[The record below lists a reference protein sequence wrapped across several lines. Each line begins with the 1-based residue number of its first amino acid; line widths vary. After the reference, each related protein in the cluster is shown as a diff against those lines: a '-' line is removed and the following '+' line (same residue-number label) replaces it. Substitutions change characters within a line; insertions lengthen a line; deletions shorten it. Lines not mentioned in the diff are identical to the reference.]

1 MAKKSKNK
9 QTNHAQ
15 QKVEAAHHKKEYFKR
30 FKNVCDLIHP
40 DLYSVFVPIQLE
52 ALYHLRGMSVK
63 IVPDGKVSK
72 KVMAF
77 ANEFAQLAQKEP
89 SIPLYK
95 DGPKIINLREYHQI
109 IMPIDVLL
117 NPKNKDDDMYYNL
130 VTLEDSPW
138 FEQYME
144 AYEDREDAYYTAMD
158 KLRASIRIFMSDLR
172 YMVFYVNTSY
182 NTDSSKHS
190 DSRIRPE
197 ISIHPFRPERKK
209 IKIANGEFRNAI
221 RYVIV
226 SSDTDEPES
235 RMFIPVSIPA
245 SFLGFKT
252 YGEEIM
258 MPLYITE
265 HALNRLDERTDD
277 TRLKGYI
284 QLSILTSFTE
294 NNNKPK
300 LIKLRDNKM
309 MMEYKLLDFKIG
321 YLVISVL
328 EGIILVRTFL
338 LMTSP
343 ATPEGKILHEQL
355 GLQKLDN
362 KYLGIDVL
370 HTFLNSDILENED
383 ICEMFIKAGCQSLI
397 DLCKNLKISSQLEKN
412 NDEKIKLAAQMRDYL
427 TKGNPEEWEESE

>member
-9 QTNHAQ
+9 QNNHAQ
-15 QKVEAAHHKKEYFKR
+15 QKIEAAHHKKEYFKR
-30 FKNVCDLIHP
+30 FKHVCDLIHP
-40 DLYSVFVPIQLE
+40 DLFGVFVPIQLE

-77 ANEFAQLAQKEP
+77 ANEFAQLAQKEL

-95 DGPKIINLREYHQI
+95 NGPKVINLREYHQI

-130 VTLEDSPW
+130 ETLEDCSW
-138 FEQYME
+138 FEQYMA
-144 AYEDREDAYYTAMD
+144 AYDDREEAYYTAMD
-158 KLRASIRIFMSDLR
+158 KLRASIRIFMGDIR
-172 YMVFYVNTSY
+172 FMVFYVNTSY

-197 ISIHPFRPERKK
+197 ISIQPFRPERQKV
-209 IKIANGEFRNAI
+209 KIANGEFRNAI

-226 SSDTDEPES
+226 SSDTDELES

-258 MPLYITE
+258 MPLYVTE

-277 TRLKGYI
+277 ARLKGYT

-294 NNNKPK
+294 NSNKPK
-300 LIKLRDNKM
+300 IIKLRENKM

-362 KYLGIDVL
+362 KYLGIDIL
-370 HTFLNSDILENED
+370 HTFLNSDILDNED
-383 ICEMFIKAGCQSLI
+383 ICNLFINAGCQSLI
-397 DLCKNLKISSQLEKN
+397 DLCKSLKISYALEKN
-412 NDEKIKLAAQMRDYL
+412 EEKIKLAAQMRDYL
-427 TKGNPEEWEESE
+427 TKGNSDEEWEL